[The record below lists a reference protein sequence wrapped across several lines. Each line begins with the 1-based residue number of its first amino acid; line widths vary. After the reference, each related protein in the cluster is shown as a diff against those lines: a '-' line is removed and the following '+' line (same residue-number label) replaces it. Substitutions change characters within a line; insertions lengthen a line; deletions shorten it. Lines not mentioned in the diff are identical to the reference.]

1 MFGKKL
7 YISRKRHSDMITYSI
22 ASSDYTFNVSVSTT
36 TYENKEAFVAASKK
50 LVYRKQPVDIGSM
63 CQLIKEGHSFCHC
76 FDDNDEPFTNSTKTQ
91 ANFRYT
97 SCIAYDIDD
106 NTLPMEEY
114 LTTLTYQ
121 PTIAYTTTNDGIKG
135 NRYRLVYCFD
145 GKVKGVGRY
154 QTLFDTVKMESGIGE
169 LDNCTH
175 SPAQAFFGNAL
186 PTCRMVCT
194 NYVYNIPTATSTTTE
209 KREKVSKQ
217 TMYIPILKEGES
229 VIVCNDTF
237 MNDFEHLSLR
247 KFVSTYYGKYRH
259 IEESDVV
266 FCNGYAPIDEN
277 YIRIYR
283 KWDVNTR
290 RIHKW
295 QDGEGRR
302 KKLATAALIIRKI
315 KPDIT
320 AEHLIYC
327 LAYEV
332 TYYYENYD
340 DVLNKAFIMRVAE
353 AALEK
358 PINEITIRGHDKRKY
373 KVDKDYWKSLGVS
386 PKAAVAKARAV
397 WNDERIGEL
406 YDYQLTD
413 KENVEVLAKFG
424 QKVSVS
430 TIKRWRKKHGI
441 TKYNKKT

>member
-1 MFGKKL
+1 
-7 YISRKRHSDMITYSI
+7 MITYSI

-36 TYENKEAFVAASKK
+36 TYESKEAFVAASKK
-50 LVYRKQPVDIGSM
+50 LVYRKQPVSIGSM

-76 FDDNDEPFTNSTKTQ
+76 YDDNDEPFTNSTKTQ

-106 NTLPMEEY
+106 NALPMEEY

-121 PTIAYTTTNDGIKG
+121 PTIAYTTTSDGIKG

-145 GKVKGVGRY
+145 GKITGNTQY
-154 QTLFDTVKMESGIGE
+154 EAMFETMQAESGIGE
-169 LDNCTH
+169 LKDACTRN
-175 SPAQAFFGNAL
+175 PAQPCFGNAL

-194 NYVYNIPTATSTTTE
+194 NYVYNIPTAASTTTE

-217 TMYIPILKEGES
+217 IKNKRGKSDI
-229 VIVCNDTF
+229 ICNDTF
-237 MNDFEHLSLR
+237 RNDFEGMSLR
-247 KFVSTYYGKYRH
+247 KFVSTYSSEYQP
-259 IEESDVV
+259 IEESELTYS
-266 FCNGYAPIDEN
+266 NGYAPIDEN
-277 YIRIYR
+277 YLRIYR
-283 KWDVNTR
+283 RWNADTR

-353 AALEK
+353 ATLEK
-358 PINEITIRGHDKRKY
+358 AIDEITIKGHDKRKY
-373 KVDKDYWKSLGVS
+373 KVDVDYWKSLGVS
-386 PKAAVAKARAV
+386 PKAAVAKARAI

>member
-1 MFGKKL
+1 
-7 YISRKRHSDMITYSI
+7 MITYSI

-36 TYENKEAFVAASKK
+36 THKDKADFESVSNRLE
-50 LVYRKQPVDIGSM
+50 YRKQSSNIDTL
-63 CQLIKEGHSFCHC
+63 CKLIRNGHSFCHC
-76 FDDNDEPFTNSTKTQ
+76 FDDDDDTFNNTTKDNE
-91 ANFRYT
+91 NFRYT
-97 SCIAYDIDD
+97 SFIPYDIDD
-106 NTLPMEEY
+106 STLQMEEY

-121 PTIAYTTTNDGIKG
+121 PTIAYTTTSNGLEGKG
-135 NRYRLVYCFD
+135 FRYRLIYCFD
-145 GKVKGVGRY
+145 GKIKGVGRY
-154 QTLFDTVKMESGIGE
+154 QALFDTLKVESGIGE

-194 NYVYNIPTATSTTTE
+194 HYVYHLPTAASTTTE
-209 KREKVSKQ
+209 KKEKVSKQ
-217 TMYIPILKEGES
+217 IKIKKEES
-229 VIVCNDTF
+229 DIICNDTF
-237 MNDFEHLSLR
+237 RQDFVGMSLR
-247 KFVSTYYGKYRH
+247 RFVSTYSSEYPL
-259 IEESDVV
+259 IEESELTYR
-266 FCNGYAPIDEN
+266 NGYAPIDEN
-277 YIRIYR
+277 YLRIYR
-283 KWDVNTR
+283 KWDVNAR

-332 TYYYENYD
+332 IHYYSNID
-340 DVLNKAFIMRVAE
+340 GVLNKTFILRVAE

-358 PINEITIRGHDKRKY
+358 TIDEINIKGRDKRKY

-386 PKAAVAKARAV
+386 TKAAVAKVKGVR
-397 WNDERIGEL
+397 NDERIGEF
-406 YDYQLTD
+406 YDCQLTD
-413 KENVEVLAKFG
+413 KENAEVMAKFG
-424 QKVSVS
+424 QQVSVS

-441 TKYNKKT
+441 TKYNKKPQSVTPTR

>member
-1 MFGKKL
+1 MLIFKNE
-7 YISRKRHSDMITYSI
+7 T
-22 ASSDYTFNVSVSTT
+22 AAYTFNVSVSTT
-36 TYENKEAFVAASKK
+36 TYESKEAFVAASRK
-50 LVYRKQPVDIGSM
+50 LVYRKQPVSIDAM
-63 CQLIKEGHSFCHC
+63 CQFIKDGHSFCHC
-76 FDDNDEPFTNSTKTQ
+76 YDDNDEPFTNRTKTQ
-91 ANFRYT
+91 ASFRYT
-97 SCIAYDIDD
+97 SCMAYDIDD
-106 NTLPMEEY
+106 NPLPMEEY

-121 PTIAYTTTNDGIKG
+121 PTIAYTTTSDGIKG

-145 GKVKGVGRY
+145 GKITGKAQY
-154 QTLFDTVKMESGIGE
+154 EATFETVQVESGIGE
-169 LDNCTH
+169 LKDTCTR

-194 NYVYNIPTATSTTTE
+194 NYVYNIPTTASTTTE

-217 TMYIPILKEGES
+217 IKIKKGES
-229 VIVCNDTF
+229 DIISNDTF
-237 MNDFEHLSLR
+237 RNDFDGMSMR
-247 KFVSTYYGKYRH
+247 KFVSTYSGEFQP
-259 IEESDVV
+259 IEESELTYH
-266 FCNGYAPIDEN
+266 NGYAPIDEN
-277 YIRIYR
+277 YLRIYR
-283 KWDVNTR
+283 RWNPDTR

-332 TYYYENYD
+332 VHYYSNID
-340 DVLNKAFIMRVAE
+340 GVLNKSLILRVAE
-353 AALEK
+353 TALAK
-358 PINEITIRGHDKRKY
+358 PIEDITIKGHDKRKY
-373 KVDKDYWKSLGVS
+373 KVDKDYWMSLGVS
-386 PKAAVAKARAV
+386 TKAAVAKARAV

-413 KENVEVLAKFG
+413 KENANVMAKFG

>member
-1 MFGKKL
+1 MLKF
-7 YISRKRHSDMITYSI
+7 TNET
-22 ASSDYTFNVSVSTT
+22 AAYTFNVSVSTT
-36 TYENKEAFVAASKK
+36 TYESKEAFVAASRK
-50 LVYRKQPVDIGSM
+50 LVYRKQPVSIDTM
-63 CQLIKEGHSFCHC
+63 CQFIKDGHSFCHC
-76 FDDNDEPFTNSTKTQ
+76 YDDNDEPFSNSTKTQ

-106 NTLPMEEY
+106 NPLPMEEY

-121 PTIAYTTTNDGIKG
+121 PTIAYTTTSDGIKG

-145 GKVKGVGRY
+145 GKITGKAQYEATFETIQV
-154 QTLFDTVKMESGIGE
+154 ESGIGE
-169 LDNCTH
+169 LKDTCTR

-194 NYVYNIPTATSTTTE
+194 NYVYNIPTTASTTTE

-217 TMYIPILKEGES
+217 IKIKKGES
-229 VIVCNDTF
+229 DIISNDTF
-237 MNDFEHLSLR
+237 RNDFDGMSMR
-247 KFVSTYYGKYRH
+247 KFVSTYSGDFQP
-259 IEESDVV
+259 IEESELTYH
-266 FCNGYAPIDEN
+266 NGYAPIDEN
-277 YIRIYR
+277 YLRIYR
-283 KWDVNTR
+283 RWNPDTR
-290 RIHKW
+290 CIHKW

-332 TYYYENYD
+332 VHYYSNID
-340 DVLNKAFIMRVAE
+340 GVLNKSLILRVAE
-353 AALEK
+353 TALAK
-358 PINEITIRGHDKRKY
+358 PIEDITIKGHDKRKY

-386 PKAAVAKARAV
+386 TKAAVAKARAV

-413 KENVEVLAKFG
+413 KENADVMAKFG

>member
-7 YISRKRHSDMITYSI
+7 YISRKRQSDMITYCI
-22 ASSDYTFNVSVSTT
+22 APSDYTFNVSVSTT
-36 TYENKEAFVAASKK
+36 TYESKEAFVAASKK

-63 CQLIKEGHSFCHC
+63 CQLIKDGHSFCHC
-76 FDDNDEPFTNSTKTQ
+76 YDDNDEPFTNRTKTQ

-114 LTTLTYQ
+114 LTTLTCQ
-121 PTIAYTTTNDGIKG
+121 PTIAYTTTSNGIKG
-135 NRYRLVYCFD
+135 NRYRLIYCFD
-145 GKVKGVGRY
+145 SKIKGVGGY
-154 QTLFDTVKMESGIGE
+154 QTLFDTMKVESGIGE

-194 NYVYNIPTATSTTTE
+194 HYVYHLPTAASTTTE
-209 KREKVSKQ
+209 KKEKVSKH
-217 TMYIPILKEGES
+217 IKIKKEES
-229 VIVCNDTF
+229 DIIRNDTF
-237 MNDFEHLSLR
+237 KQDFEGMSLR
-247 KFVSTYYGKYRH
+247 RFVSTYSSEYQT
-259 IEESDVV
+259 IEESELTY
-266 FCNGYAPIDEN
+266 CNGYASIDEN
-277 YIRIYR
+277 YLRIYR
-283 KWDVNTR
+283 RWNPDTR

-327 LAYEV
+327 IAYEV
-332 TYYYENYD
+332 IHYYSNID
-340 DVLNKAFIMRVAE
+340 SILNKSLILRVAK

-358 PINEITIRGHDKRKY
+358 PIDDITIKGHDKRKY
-373 KVDKDYWKSLGVS
+373 KVDMDYWKNLGVS

-406 YDYQLTD
+406 YDCQLTD
-413 KENVEVLAKFG
+413 KENAELMAKFG
-424 QKVSVS
+424 QRVSVS

>member
-1 MFGKKL
+1 
-7 YISRKRHSDMITYSI
+7 MITYSI
-22 ASSDYTFNVSVSTT
+22 AQSDYTFNVSVSTT
-36 TYENKEAFVAASKK
+36 TYESKEAFVAASKK
-50 LVYRKQPVDIGSM
+50 LVYRKQPVNIGSM

-76 FDDNDEPFTNSTKTQ
+76 YDDNDEAFTNSTKTQ

-97 SCIAYDIDD
+97 SFIPYDIDD
-106 NTLPMEEY
+106 STLTMDEY

-121 PTIAYTTTNDGIKG
+121 PTIAYTTTSNGIKG
-135 NRYRLVYCFD
+135 NRYRLIYCFD
-145 GKVKGVGRY
+145 SKIKGVGGY
-154 QTLFDTVKMESGIGE
+154 QTLFDTMKVESGIGE

-194 NYVYNIPTATSTTTE
+194 HYVYHLPTAASTTTE
-209 KREKVSKQ
+209 KKEKVSKH
-217 TMYIPILKEGES
+217 IKIKKEES
-229 VIVCNDTF
+229 DIIRNDTF
-237 MNDFEHLSLR
+237 KQDFEGMSLR
-247 KFVSTYYGKYRH
+247 RFVSTYSSEYQP
-259 IEESDVV
+259 IEESELTY
-266 FCNGYAPIDEN
+266 CNGYASIDEN
-277 YIRIYR
+277 YLRIYR
-283 KWDVNTR
+283 RWNPDTR

-332 TYYYENYD
+332 IHYYSNID
-340 DVLNKAFIMRVAE
+340 SILNKSLILRVAK

-358 PINEITIRGHDKRKY
+358 PIDDITIKGHDKRKY
-373 KVDKDYWKSLGVS
+373 KVDVTYWKSQGIS
-386 PKAAVAKARAV
+386 TKAAVAKAKGV

-406 YDYQLTD
+406 YDLQLTD
-413 KENVEVLAKFG
+413 KENVKAMAEYGV
-424 QKVSVS
+424 KVSES
-430 TIKRWRKKHGI
+430 TLKRWRKKHGI
-441 TKYNKKT
+441 AKYNKKT

>member
-1 MFGKKL
+1 
-7 YISRKRHSDMITYSI
+7 MITYCI
-22 ASSDYTFNVSVSTT
+22 APSDYTFNVSVSTT
-36 TYENKEAFVAASKK
+36 TYESKEAFVAASKK
-50 LVYRKQPVDIGSM
+50 LVYRKQPVNIGTM
-63 CQLIKEGHSFCHC
+63 CQFIKDGHSFCHC
-76 FDDNDEPFTNSTKTQ
+76 YDDNDEPFSNSTKTQ

-106 NTLPMEEY
+106 NPLPMEEY

-121 PTIAYTTTNDGIKG
+121 PTIAYTTTSDGIKG

-145 GKVKGVGRY
+145 GKITGKAQY
-154 QTLFDTVKMESGIGE
+154 EAMFETVQVESGIGE
-169 LDNCTH
+169 LKDTCTR

-194 NYVYNIPTATSTTTE
+194 NYVYNIPTAASTTTE

-217 TMYIPILKEGES
+217 RKNKKRES
-229 VIVCNDTF
+229 DIISNDTF
-237 MNDFEHLSLR
+237 RNDFDGMSMR
-247 KFVSTYYGKYRH
+247 KFVSTYSGEFQP
-259 IEESDVV
+259 IEESELTYH
-266 FCNGYAPIDEN
+266 NGYAPIDEN
-277 YIRIYR
+277 YLRIYR
-283 KWDVNTR
+283 RWNPDTWH
-290 RIHKW
+290 IHKW

-332 TYYYENYD
+332 VHYYSNID
-340 DVLNKAFIMRVAE
+340 GVFNKSLILRVAE
-353 AALEK
+353 ATLEK
-358 PINEITIRGHDKRKY
+358 PIDEITIKGHDKRKY
-373 KVDKDYWKSLGVS
+373 KVDMDYWKNLGVS

-413 KENVEVLAKFG
+413 KENADVMAKFG

>member
-1 MFGKKL
+1 MLEF
-7 YISRKRHSDMITYSI
+7 ST
-22 ASSDYTFNVSVSTT
+22 ATAAYTFNVSVSTT
-36 TYENKEAFVAASKK
+36 TYRSKEEFEAASKK
-50 LVYRKQPVDIGSM
+50 LVYRKQSVDIGTM
-63 CQLIKEGHSFCHC
+63 CQLIKDGHSFCHC
-76 FDDNDEPFTNSTKTQ
+76 YDDNDELFTNRTKTQ

-97 SCIAYDIDD
+97 SYIPYDIDD
-106 NTLPMEEY
+106 SPLPMEEY

-121 PTIAYTTTNDGIKG
+121 PTIAYTTTSDGIKG
-135 NRYRLVYCFD
+135 NRYRLIYCFD
-145 GKVKGVGRY
+145 GKIKSNAQYKAVFE
-154 QTLFDTVKMESGIGE
+154 TMETECGIGE
-169 LDNCTH
+169 LKDNCTR
-175 SPAQAFFGNAL
+175 SPAQPFFGNAL
-186 PTCRMVCT
+186 PACRMVCSG
-194 NYVYNIPTATSTTTE
+194 YVYSIPTVAMNSET
-209 KREKVSKQ
+209 KKKVSKQ

-237 MNDFEHLSLR
+237 INDFENLPLR
-247 KFVSTYYGKYRH
+247 KFVSTYYHKYQH
-259 IEESDVV
+259 IEETEVV
-266 FCNGYAPIDEN
+266 FCNGYAPIDKN

-302 KKLATAALIIRKI
+302 RKLATAALIIRKI

-320 AEHLIYC
+320 AEQLIYC

-332 TYYYENYD
+332 TYYYDNYD

-353 AALEK
+353 ATLVK
-358 PINEITIRGHDKRKY
+358 PIDEISIKGHDRRKY
-373 KVDKDYWKSLGVS
+373 KVDMGYWKSLGVS

-413 KENVEVLAKFG
+413 KENAEVMAKFG
-424 QKVSVS
+424 QRVSVS

-441 TKYNKKT
+441 TKYNKKP

>member
-1 MFGKKL
+1 
-7 YISRKRHSDMITYSI
+7 MITYST
-22 ASSDYTFNVSVSTT
+22 AQSGYTFNVSVSTT
-36 TYENKEAFVAASKK
+36 THKDKADFEAASKS
-50 LVYRKQPVDIGSM
+50 LVYQKQSANIDTL

-76 FDDNDEPFTNSTKTQ
+76 YDDNDDTFTNSTKTQ

-97 SCIAYDIDD
+97 SFIPFDIDGS
-106 NTLPMEEY
+106 TLPMEEY

-121 PTIAYTTTNDGIKG
+121 PTIAYTTTSDGIKG
-135 NRYRLVYCFD
+135 NRYRLIYCFD
-145 GKVKGVGRY
+145 CKIKGIGMYQALFETLKV
-154 QTLFDTVKMESGIGE
+154 ESGIGE

-194 NYVYNIPTATSTTTE
+194 HYVYHLPTAASTTTE
-209 KREKVSKQ
+209 KKKKVSKQ
-217 TMYIPILKEGES
+217 IKIKEEES
-229 VIVCNDTF
+229 DIIRNDTF
-237 MNDFEHLSLR
+237 KQDFEGMSLR
-247 KFVSTYYGKYRH
+247 KFVSTYSSEYQP
-259 IEESDVV
+259 IEESELTYY
-266 FCNGYAPIDEN
+266 NGYAPIDEN
-277 YIRIYR
+277 YLSIYR

-290 RIHKW
+290 RVHKW

-332 TYYYENYD
+332 VHYYSNID
-340 DVLNKAFIMRVAE
+340 GVLNKSLILRVAK

-358 PINEITIRGHDKRKY
+358 PIDDITIKGHDKRKY
-373 KVDKDYWKSLGVS
+373 KVDVTYWKSQGIS
-386 PKAAVAKARAV
+386 TKAAVAKAKGV

-406 YDYQLTD
+406 YDLQLTD
-413 KENVEVLAKFG
+413 KENVKAMAEYGV
-424 QKVSVS
+424 KVSES
-430 TIKRWRKKHGI
+430 TLKRWRKKHGI
-441 TKYNKKT
+441 AKYNKKT

>member
-1 MFGKKL
+1 
-7 YISRKRHSDMITYSI
+7 MITYSI
-22 ASSDYTFNVSVSTT
+22 AQSDYTFNVSVSTT
-36 TYENKEAFVAASKK
+36 TYESKEAFVAASRK
-50 LVYRKQPVDIGSM
+50 LVYRKQPVNIGSM
-63 CQLIKEGHSFCHC
+63 CQLIIEGHSFCHC
-76 FDDNDEPFTNSTKTQ
+76 YDDNDEPFTNSTKTQ

-106 NTLPMEEY
+106 NTLTMEEY

-121 PTIAYTTTNDGIKG
+121 PTIAYTTTSDGIKG

-145 GKVKGVGRY
+145 GKITGKAQY
-154 QTLFDTVKMESGIGE
+154 EATFETVQVESGIRE
-169 LDNCTH
+169 LKDTCTR

-194 NYVYNIPTATSTTTE
+194 NYVYNIPTAASTTTE

-217 TMYIPILKEGES
+217 IKIKKGES
-229 VIVCNDTF
+229 DIISNDTF
-237 MNDFEHLSLR
+237 RNDFEGMSMR
-247 KFVSTYYGKYRH
+247 KFVSTYSGEFQP
-259 IEESDVV
+259 IEESELTYH
-266 FCNGYAPIDEN
+266 NGYAPIDEN
-277 YIRIYR
+277 YLRIYR
-283 KWDVNTR
+283 RWNPDTR

-332 TYYYENYD
+332 VHFYSNID
-340 DVLNKAFIMRVAE
+340 GVLNKSLILRVAE
-353 AALEK
+353 TALAK
-358 PINEITIRGHDKRKY
+358 PIEDITIKGHDKRKY
-373 KVDKDYWKSLGVS
+373 KVDKDYWMSLGVS
-386 PKAAVAKARAV
+386 TKAAVAKARAV

-413 KENVEVLAKFG
+413 KENANVMAKFG

>member
-1 MFGKKL
+1 
-7 YISRKRHSDMITYSI
+7 MITYSI

-36 TYENKEAFVAASKK
+36 TYESKEAFVAASKK
-50 LVYRKQPVDIGSM
+50 LVYRKQPVNIGTM

-76 FDDNDEPFTNSTKTQ
+76 YDDNDEPFTNSTKTQ

-114 LTTLTYQ
+114 LTTLNYQ
-121 PTIAYTTTNDGIKG
+121 PTIAYTTTSDGIKG
-135 NRYRLVYCFD
+135 NRYRFVYCFD
-145 GKVKGVGRY
+145 GKITGKAQY
-154 QTLFDTVKMESGIGE
+154 EATFETVQVESGIGE
-169 LDNCTH
+169 LKDNCTH

-194 NYVYNIPTATSTTTE
+194 NYVYNIPTAASTTTE

-217 TMYIPILKEGES
+217 IKNKRRES
-229 VIVCNDTF
+229 DIICNDTF
-237 MNDFEHLSLR
+237 RNDFEGMSLR
-247 KFVSTYYGKYRH
+247 KFVSTYSSKYQP
-259 IEESDVV
+259 IEESELTYN
-266 FCNGYAPIDEN
+266 NGYALIDEN
-277 YIRIYR
+277 YLRIYR
-283 KWDVNTR
+283 RWNADTR
-290 RIHKW
+290 HIHRW

-332 TYYYENYD
+332 VHYYSNID
-340 DVLNKAFIMRVAE
+340 GVLNKSLILRVAT

-358 PINEITIRGHDKRKY
+358 PIDEITIKGHDKRNY
-373 KVDKDYWKSLGVS
+373 KVDMDYWKNLGVS

-406 YDYQLTD
+406 YDCQLTD
-413 KENVEVLAKFG
+413 KENAEVLAKFG

>member
-1 MFGKKL
+1 MMLKF
-7 YISRKRHSDMITYSI
+7 TTET
-22 ASSDYTFNVSVSTT
+22 AAYTFNVSVSTT
-36 TYENKEAFVAASKK
+36 SYESKEAFVAASKK
-50 LVYRKQPVDIGSM
+50 LVYRKQPVSIDTL
-63 CQLIKEGHSFCHC
+63 CQFIKEGHSFCHC
-76 FDDNDEPFTNSTKTQ
+76 YDDNDEPFTNSTKTQ

-106 NTLPMEEY
+106 NALPMEEY

-121 PTIAYTTTNDGIKG
+121 PTIAYTTTSDGIKG
-135 NRYRLVYCFD
+135 NRYRLVYCFN
-145 GKVKGVGRY
+145 GKITGKAQY
-154 QTLFDTVKMESGIGE
+154 EATFETVQVESGIGE
-169 LDNCTH
+169 LKDNCTH
-175 SPAQAFFGNAL
+175 SPAQPFFGNAL

-194 NYVYNIPTATSTTTE
+194 NYVYNIPTAASTIT
-209 KREKVSKQ
+209 KKGEKVSKQ
-217 TMYIPILKEGES
+217 IKIKKGES
-229 VIVCNDTF
+229 DIISNDTF
-237 MNDFEHLSLR
+237 RNDFEGMSLR
-247 KFVSTYYGKYRH
+247 KFVSTYSSEYQP
-259 IEESDVV
+259 IEESELTYS
-266 FCNGYAPIDEN
+266 NGYAPIDEN
-277 YIRIYR
+277 YLRIYR
-283 KWDVNTR
+283 RWDADTR
-290 RIHKW
+290 RIHRW

-332 TYYYENYD
+332 VHYYSNID
-340 DVLNKAFIMRVAE
+340 GVLNKSLILRVAE

-358 PINEITIRGHDKRKY
+358 PLDEITIKGHDKRKY

-406 YDYQLTD
+406 YDCQLTD
-413 KENVEVLAKFG
+413 KENIEVLAKFG

-430 TIKRWRKKHGI
+430 TIKRWRKKPGI

>member
-1 MFGKKL
+1 MLKF
-7 YISRKRHSDMITYSI
+7 TNET
-22 ASSDYTFNVSVSTT
+22 AAYTFNVSVSTT
-36 TYENKEAFVAASKK
+36 TYESKEAFVAASKK
-50 LVYRKQPVDIGSM
+50 LVYRKQPVNIGTM
-63 CQLIKEGHSFCHC
+63 CQFIKDGHSFCHC
-76 FDDNDEPFTNSTKTQ
+76 YDDNDEPFTNSTKTQ

-97 SCIAYDIDD
+97 SCMAYDIDD
-106 NTLPMEEY
+106 NPLPMEEY

-121 PTIAYTTTNDGIKG
+121 PTIAYTTTSDGIKG

-145 GKVKGVGRY
+145 GKIMGKAQY
-154 QTLFDTVKMESGIGE
+154 EATFETVQVESGIGK
-169 LDNCTH
+169 LKDTCTR

-194 NYVYNIPTATSTTTE
+194 NYVYNIPTAASTTTE

-217 TMYIPILKEGES
+217 IKIKKGES
-229 VIVCNDTF
+229 DIISNDTF
-237 MNDFEHLSLR
+237 RNDFDGMSMR
-247 KFVSTYYGKYRH
+247 KFVSTYSGEFQP
-259 IEESDVV
+259 IEESELTYH
-266 FCNGYAPIDEN
+266 NGYAPIDEN
-277 YIRIYR
+277 YLRIYR
-283 KWDVNTR
+283 RWNPDTR

-332 TYYYENYD
+332 VHFYSNID
-340 DVLNKAFIMRVAE
+340 GVLNKSLILRVAE
-353 AALEK
+353 TALAK
-358 PINEITIRGHDKRKY
+358 PIEDITIKGHDKRKY
-373 KVDKDYWKSLGVS
+373 KVDKDYWMSLGVS
-386 PKAAVAKARAV
+386 TKAAVAKARAV

-413 KENVEVLAKFG
+413 KENVNVMAKFG

>member
-1 MFGKKL
+1 M
-7 YISRKRHSDMITYSI
+7 YISRKRQSDMITYSI
-22 ASSDYTFNVSVSTT
+22 AQSDYTFNVSVSTT
-36 TYENKEAFVAASKK
+36 TYESKEAFVAASKK
-50 LVYRKQPVDIGSM
+50 LVYRKQPVNIGSM

-76 FDDNDEPFTNSTKTQ
+76 YDDNDEPFTNSTKTQ

-106 NTLPMEEY
+106 NTLTMEEY
-114 LTTLTYQ
+114 LTTLTCQ
-121 PTIAYTTTNDGIKG
+121 PTIAYTTTSDGIKG

-145 GKVKGVGRY
+145 GKITGKAQY
-154 QTLFDTVKMESGIGE
+154 EATFETVQVESGIGE
-169 LDNCTH
+169 LKDTCTR

-194 NYVYNIPTATSTTTE
+194 NYVYNIPTTASTTTE
-209 KREKVSKQ
+209 KREKVSNQIK
-217 TMYIPILKEGES
+217 IKKGES
-229 VIVCNDTF
+229 DIISNDTF
-237 MNDFEHLSLR
+237 RNDFDGMSMR
-247 KFVSTYYGKYRH
+247 KFVSTYSGDFQP
-259 IEESDVV
+259 IEESELTYH
-266 FCNGYAPIDEN
+266 NGYAPIDEN
-277 YIRIYR
+277 YLRIYR
-283 KWDVNTR
+283 RWNPDTR

-332 TYYYENYD
+332 VHYYSNID
-340 DVLNKAFIMRVAE
+340 GVLNKSLILRVAE

-358 PINEITIRGHDKRKY
+358 PIDEITIKGHDKRKY

-397 WNDERIGEL
+397 WNDERIGGL

-413 KENVEVLAKFG
+413 KENAEVMAKFG

>member
-1 MFGKKL
+1 MLKF
-7 YISRKRHSDMITYSI
+7 TNET
-22 ASSDYTFNVSVSTT
+22 AAYTFNVSVSTT
-36 TYENKEAFVAASKK
+36 TYESKEAFVAASRK
-50 LVYRKQPVDIGSM
+50 LVYRKQPVSIDTM
-63 CQLIKEGHSFCHC
+63 CQFIKDGHSFCHC
-76 FDDNDEPFTNSTKTQ
+76 YDDNDEPFSNSTKTQ

-106 NTLPMEEY
+106 NPLPMEEY

-121 PTIAYTTTNDGIKG
+121 PTIAYTTTSDGIKG

-145 GKVKGVGRY
+145 GKITGKAQYEATFETIQV
-154 QTLFDTVKMESGIGE
+154 ESGIGE
-169 LDNCTH
+169 LKDTCTR

-194 NYVYNIPTATSTTTE
+194 NYVYNIPTTASTTTE

-217 TMYIPILKEGES
+217 IKIKKGES
-229 VIVCNDTF
+229 DIISNDTF
-237 MNDFEHLSLR
+237 RNDFDGMSMR
-247 KFVSTYYGKYRH
+247 KFVSTYSGYFQP
-259 IEESDVV
+259 IEESELTYH
-266 FCNGYAPIDEN
+266 NGYAPIDEN
-277 YIRIYR
+277 YLRIYR
-283 KWDVNTR
+283 RWNPDTR

-332 TYYYENYD
+332 VHYYSNID
-340 DVLNKAFIMRVAE
+340 GVLNKSFILRVAE
-353 AALEK
+353 TALAK
-358 PINEITIRGHDKRKY
+358 PIEDITIKGHDKRKY
-373 KVDKDYWKSLGVS
+373 KVDTDYWKSLGVS
-386 PKAAVAKARAV
+386 TKAAVAKAKGM

-406 YDYQLTD
+406 YDLQLTD
-413 KENVEVLAKFG
+413 KENV
-424 QKVSVS
+424 
-430 TIKRWRKKHGI
+430 
-441 TKYNKKT
+441 KTMAEWSANRL